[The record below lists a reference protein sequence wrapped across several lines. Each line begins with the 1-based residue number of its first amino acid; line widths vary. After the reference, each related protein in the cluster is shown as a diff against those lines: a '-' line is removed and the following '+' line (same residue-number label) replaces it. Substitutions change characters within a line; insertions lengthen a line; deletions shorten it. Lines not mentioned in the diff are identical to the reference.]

1 MDILPAIDLRSGK
14 CVRLLQ
20 GDYARQIDY
29 SGDPVGVAR
38 EFEEAGARW
47 LHVVDLDG
55 AKEGRPCNLPT
66 IRQILAETSL
76 RVEVGGGL
84 REAETIEELIDAGV
98 QRCIVGTKALEDWE
112 WFKQVAQ
119 RPKCVNHVALG
130 LDAKQG
136 RLAVRGWLEQTALT
150 AVQVAQKAAGL
161 GVAAIIY
168 TDVSRDG
175 MLSGPNIEATLA
187 VAKASPIPVIASG
200 GVTTIDDVR
209 ALCRLPLGGII
220 IGRAIYERRLD
231 LAEAVRIA
239 TGGEES

>member
-1 MDILPAIDLRSGK
+1 MDILPAIDLIGGK

-20 GDYARQIDY
+20 GDYSRQIDY

-38 EFEEAGARW
+38 EFERAGAKW

-66 IRQILAETSL
+66 IRRILAETSL
-76 RVEVGGGL
+76 QVEVGGGL
-84 REAETIEELIDAGV
+84 REAATTEELIDAGV
-98 QRCIVGTKALEDWE
+98 QRCIVGTKALVDWE
-112 WFKQVAQ
+112 WFKELTQ
-119 RPKCVNHVALG
+119 RPKCASHVALG

-136 RLAVRGWLEQTALT
+136 QLAVQGWIEQTPQT
-150 AVQVAQKAAGL
+150 PVQVARMAAGL
-161 GVAAIIY
+161 PVSAIIY
-168 TDVSRDG
+168 TDISRDG
-175 MLSGPNIEATLA
+175 MLKGPNIEATLA
-187 VAKASPIPVIASG
+187 VAEASPIPVIASG

-220 IGRAIYERRLD
+220 IGRAIYEKQLD

-239 TGGEES
+239 ASGGRP

>member
-239 TGGEES
+239 TGGGES